1 MTLSQLKTD
10 STSSVNMFANYI
22 DNLSLEVFSKEDWD
36 EAAKLEGF
44 AKHHAL
50 YDMQTEVLET
60 AYFKKPELFENM
72 QWINTEEGLPLWVR
86 PGVEWSPETFD

>member
-1 MTLSQLKTD
+1 MTCTKTKTHNNPIVD
-10 STSSVNMFANYI
+10 EYSDYV
-22 DNLSLEVFSKEDWD
+22 DNLSHKVFPKEQWEEVKQ
-36 EAAKLEGF
+36 LEGF

-60 AYFKKPELFENM
+60 AFYKRPDLFENM

-86 PGVEWSPETFD
+86 PGVDWSPETFD